1 MTKKKISKFDIVNYT
16 LLGLFALIT
25 LYPFIYVIAGSFN
38 DGMDYSAGGVWLV
51 PRKIT
56 MANYRVVVADN
67 AFWRA
72 FSVTLS
78 VTILG
83 TATALLVTSAVAY
96 AMSRGE
102 LKCKPFFQV
111 FNLITMFFGG
121 GLIPYFL
128 IIVSLGLY
136 DSFWV
141 YILPSAYSVYNMI
154 VISSFFKGIP
164 EDLHE
169 AAVLDGAGE
178 LRIWLTIYIPLSKP
192 VLATVG
198 LWLATGF
205 WNSYFSTM
213 VYTRAG
219 NLSTLQYFLMR
230 MIKEAKV
237 DMGGLDPSLVEQ
249 TTATT
254 ISFAAIVIATL
265 PILCVYPFVQKYFSK
280 GIMIGSLKG

>member
-1 MTKKKISKFDIVNYT
+1 MKKKVYTFDVVNYI

-38 DGMDYSAGGVWLV
+38 DGMDYSGGGVWLV
-51 PRKIT
+51 PRKFT
-56 MANYRVVVADN
+56 LANYKVVFSDN
-67 AFWRA
+67 GFWKAFGL
-72 FSVTLS
+72 TIG

-83 TATALLVTSAVAY
+83 TFGALAVTSAVAY
-96 AMSRGE
+96 AISRKE
-102 LKCKPFFQV
+102 LRFRNFFQI

-136 DSFWV
+136 DMFWV
-141 YILPSAYSVYNMI
+141 YIFPSLYSVYNMI
-154 VISSFFKGIP
+154 IMQSFFKSIP
-164 EDLHE
+164 EEMRE
-169 AAVLDGAGE
+169 AAVMDGAGE
-178 LRIWLTIYIPLSKP
+178 LRIWLSIYLPLSKP

-213 VYTRAG
+213 AYTRAG
-219 NLSTLQYFLMR
+219 DLSTLQYFLMR

-237 DMGGLDPSLVEQ
+237 DTGGLDPSLIEQ
-249 TTATT
+249 TTSTT

-265 PILCVYPFVQKYFSK
+265 PILFVYPFIQKYFSK

>member
-1 MTKKKISKFDIVNYT
+1 MKKKVYTFDVVNYI

-38 DGMDYSAGGVWLV
+38 DGMDYSGGGVWLV
-51 PRKIT
+51 PRKFT
-56 MANYRVVVADN
+56 LANYKVVFSDN
-67 AFWRA
+67 GFWKAFGL
-72 FSVTLS
+72 TIG

-83 TATALLVTSAVAY
+83 TFGALAVTSAVAY
-96 AMSRGE
+96 AISRKE
-102 LKCKPFFQV
+102 LRFRNFFQI

-136 DSFWV
+136 DTFWV
-141 YILPSAYSVYNMI
+141 YIFPSLYSVYNMI
-154 VISSFFKGIP
+154 IMQSFFKSIP
-164 EDLHE
+164 EEMRE
-169 AAVLDGAGE
+169 AAVMDGAGE
-178 LRIWLTIYIPLSKP
+178 LRIWLSIYLPLSKP

-213 VYTRAG
+213 AYTRAG
-219 NLSTLQYFLMR
+219 DLSTLQYFLMR

-237 DMGGLDPSLVEQ
+237 DTGGLDPSLIEQ
-249 TTATT
+249 TTSTT

-265 PILCVYPFVQKYFSK
+265 PILFVYPFIQKYFSK

>member
-1 MTKKKISKFDIVNYT
+1 MKKKVYTFDVVNYI
-16 LLGLFALIT
+16 LLGLFAMIT

-38 DGMDYSAGGVWLV
+38 DGMDYSGGGVWLV
-51 PRKIT
+51 PRKVT
-56 MANYRVVVADN
+56 LANYKVVFSDN
-67 AFWRA
+67 GFWKAFGL
-72 FSVTLS
+72 TIG

-83 TATALLVTSAVAY
+83 TFGALAVTSAVAY
-96 AMSRGE
+96 AISRKE
-102 LKCKPFFQV
+102 LRFRNFFQI

-136 DSFWV
+136 DTFWV
-141 YILPSAYSVYNMI
+141 YIFPSLYSVYNMI
-154 VISSFFKGIP
+154 IMQSFFKSIP
-164 EDLHE
+164 EEMRE
-169 AAVLDGAGE
+169 AAVMDGAGE
-178 LRIWLTIYIPLSKP
+178 LRIWLSIYLPLSKP

-213 VYTRAG
+213 AYTRAG
-219 NLSTLQYFLMR
+219 DLSTLQYFLMR

-237 DMGGLDPSLVEQ
+237 DTGGLDPSLIEQ
-249 TTATT
+249 TTSTT

-265 PILCVYPFVQKYFSK
+265 PILFVYPFIQKYFSK